1 MKKLLLII
9 VSITAAHALAQAQL
23 SFNGSYA
30 ENFDSMGA
38 AGTSYP
44 AGWSGVRYAGTG
56 GAGALTLGVTTGTAT
71 TGGLYNVGAAGDSD
85 RALGTVSS
93 GTTIPR
99 FGAQF
104 VNNSG
109 AAFDQITF
117 SGLSEQWRTG
127 TSAAANETVTF
138 EYSFNATDIN
148 DPAATFLPLSGMDL
162 TEIQTSSTTGGAIDG
177 HANQIA
183 ISGSISSAGWADG
196 TTLTVRWSDL
206 DDAGSDGL
214 YAVDNFSLSAT
225 AVPEPSTVAL
235 LGLGMAGLLARR
247 VRR

>member
-1 MKKLLLII
+1 MKKLLLIL
-9 VSITAAHALAQAQL
+9 VSITVAHTLARAQL
-23 SFNGSYA
+23 SFNGSYT

-38 AGTSYP
+38 AGTGYP

-56 GAGALTLGVTTGTAT
+56 GTGALTLGVTTGTTT
-71 TGGLYNVGAAGDSD
+71 TGGLYNVGASGDAD
-85 RALGTVSS
+85 RALGTLAS
-93 GTTIPR
+93 GTTVPR

-109 AAFDQITF
+109 ATFDEITF

-127 TSAAANETVTF
+127 TSATANEAVTF

-183 ISGSISSAGWADG
+183 ISGTISSAGWASG
-196 TTLTVRWSDL
+196 STLTVRWSDL
-206 DDAGSDGL
+206 DDTGSDGL

-225 AVPEPSTVAL
+225 AVPEPSTFAL
-235 LGLGMAGLLARR
+235 LGLGLAGLLARR